1 MINHLNRKKE
11 SYTMLEIAVVKAKI
25 ENINTI
31 LVSATPSLET
41 YKNCKEQKYFWLKS
55 KKI

>member
-1 MINHLNRKKE
+1 M
-11 SYTMLEIAVVKAKI
+11 AVVKAKI
-25 ENINTI
+25 EKINII

-41 YKNCKEQKYFWLKS
+41 YKNCKDQKYFLVKIK